1 MSTEHSEPQ
10 TVVEKVPI
18 QLLQTTRD
26 HDDTT
31 WTFNPEFL
39 RKLVA
44 GPGISSEGNVAMGFN
59 GPLEAMIVYNVS
71 DPRQRGVLM
80 PIRCSEE
87 HKDD

>member
-1 MSTEHSEPQ
+1 MKEKKAVLHLQIDRTNKILLMSTEHSEPQ

-44 GPGISSEGNVAMGFN
+44 GLALGF
-59 GPLEAMIVYNVS
+59 L
-71 DPRQRGVLM
+71 QRGMLLWDLTG
-80 PIRCSEE
+80 
-87 HKDD
+87 H